1 MSDKQYKDPAWVR
14 ANQGIDAPLENKVK
28 NEALK
33 LASHGF
39 RGQVLEQI
47 TDPSL
52 VAVTEDSNN
61 LMKHFGMYQQD
72 NRDTRNERKRAGL
85 DKEYS
90 FMIRVK
96 TVGGV
101 ASADQYLVSDAVC
114 ERYGNGTMR
123 LTTRQ
128 TIQFHGVV
136 KGNLQPMM
144 TEMAKLDVVSYGA
157 CGDVVRNVCC
167 NPIAD
172 ISPDPIYSTAAE
184 LLQLGLTINQKY
196 LPKSHAYY
204 DIFIT
209 DPETNEKIGPKE
221 DEEETTYGLTYMPRK
236 FKIALTVPENNSVDV
251 FTNDLGI
258 VALRNP
264 DGTLKGYN
272 ILVGGGMGSSHNNK
286 ETFPRA
292 ADMVAFVKPED
303 VLDAVDAVITI
314 QRDYGNRT
322 DRKRARLKYVLDELG
337 PRWFHEE
344 MERRAGKT
352 FDDAQPIDNW
362 GYDDHLGWHKQKD
375 GKLYV
380 GIFIENGRIADTPG
394 KNLRTALRELI
405 AKYRPQVRFT
415 AQQNI
420 VLSHIDPKDQPA
432 IEAALKAAGISSG
445 SDSLSNL
452 RRHEIA
458 CVALPTCGLALAES
472 ERVLPTLIDKLEEL
486 GYGDEKVHIRMSG
499 CPNACSRAPMSEI
512 GLIGRAPGKYNL
524 YLGGDYEGLRANI
537 LFKETVTFDQLPG
550 EIGRLLGRWRAERTP
565 GEAFG
570 DYTLR
575 VGFEALKS

>member
-14 ANQGIDAPLENKVK
+14 ANQGIDAPAEKKSK
-28 NEALK
+28 NEHLK
-33 LASHGF
+33 AASRGF
-39 RGQVLEQI
+39 RGTVKEQI
-47 TDPSL
+47 EDPAL
-52 VAVTEDSNN
+52 VAVDEETNN

-72 NRDTRNERKRAGL
+72 NRDTRIERKRAGL
-85 DKEYS
+85 DKEFS
-90 FMIRVK
+90 FMIRIK

-101 ASADQYLVSDAVC
+101 ASAEQYLVADDVC
-114 ERYGNGTMR
+114 GRYGNGTMR

-136 KGNLQPMM
+136 KGNLQPLA

-167 NPIAD
+167 DPIAD
-172 ISPDPIYSTAAE
+172 ISPAPIYSASAE
-184 LLQLGLTINQKY
+184 LLALGRAINAKY

-209 DPETNEKIGPKE
+209 DPETKEKVGPKE

-264 DGTLKGYN
+264 DGSLRGYN
-272 ILVGGGMGSSHNNK
+272 ILAGGGMGSSHGNK

-292 ADMVAFVKPED
+292 ADMVAFVTPED
-303 VLDAVDAVITI
+303 VMAAVDAVITI

-344 MERRAGKT
+344 MERRVGKPLA
-352 FDDAQPIDNW
+352 DAEPIDNW
-362 GYDDHLGWHKQKD
+362 GYDDHLGWHSQKD
-375 GKLYV
+375 GRLYV

-394 KNLRTALRELI
+394 KPLRTALRNLI

-420 VLSHIDPKDQPA
+420 VLSNIEPKDQQA
-432 IEAALKAAGISSG
+432 IEAELRGAAISSG
-445 SDSLSNL
+445 NGWLSNL

-472 ERVLPTLIDKLEEL
+472 ERVLPTLIDKLEEM
-486 GYGDEKVHIRMSG
+486 GFGDEKVHIRMSG
-499 CPNACSRAPMSEI
+499 CPNACSRSPMSEI
-512 GLIGRAPGKYNL
+512 GLVGRAPGKYNL

-537 LFKETVTFDQLPG
+537 LFKETVPFDQLPA
-550 EIGRLLGRWRAERTP
+550 EIARLLTRWRNERTQ

-570 DYTLR
+570 DYCLR
-575 VGFEALKS
+575 IGLDNLK

>member
-1 MSDKQYKDPAWVR
+1 MADKLYKDPETHRREV
-14 ANQGIDAPLENKVK
+14 GIDAPLEKKSK
-28 NEALK
+28 NEQLK
-33 LASHGF
+33 AASHGF
-39 RGQVLEQI
+39 RGDVLQQI

-52 VAVTEDSNN
+52 VAVTEETNN

-85 DKEYS
+85 DKDYS

-101 ASADQYLVSDAVC
+101 ASAEQYLVSDAVC
-114 ERYGNGTMR
+114 EKFGNGTMR

-136 KGNLQPMM
+136 KGNLQPLA
-144 TEMAKLDVVSYGA
+144 TELAKLNVVSYGA

-167 NPIAD
+167 DPIAD
-172 ISPDPIYSTAAE
+172 ISTDPIYSAAGD
-184 LLQLGLTINQKY
+184 LLSIGLAINKKY

-204 DIFIT
+204 DIFVT
-209 DPETNEKIGPKE
+209 DPETNEKVTPKE

-251 FTNDLGI
+251 FTHDLGI

-264 DGTLKGYN
+264 DGSLKGYN
-272 ILVGGGMGSSHNNK
+272 ITVGGGMGSSHGNK

-292 ADMVAFVKPED
+292 ADLVAFVKPED
-303 VLDAVDAVITI
+303 VMAAVDAVITI

-322 DRKRARLKYVLDELG
+322 DRKRARLKYVLDDLG

-344 MERRAGKT
+344 MERRIGKQLE
-352 FDDAQPIDNW
+352 DALPIDNW
-362 GYDDHLGWHKQKD
+362 GYDDHLGWHRQKD
-375 GKLYV
+375 GNLYV
-380 GIFIENGRIADTPG
+380 GIFIENGRIADTAE
-394 KNLRTALRELI
+394 KKLRTALRELI

-420 VLSHIDPKDQPA
+420 ILSHIDPKDQQA
-432 IEAALKAAGISSG
+432 IEGDLRAAGISSG
-445 SDSLSNL
+445 NGWLTNL

-472 ERVLPTLIDKLEEL
+472 ERVLPTLIDKLEEM
-486 GYGDEKVHIRMSG
+486 GFGDEKVHIRMSG
-499 CPNACSRAPMSEI
+499 CPNACSRSPMSEI

-537 LFKETVTFDQLPG
+537 LFKETVTFEQLPI
-550 EIGRLLGRWRAERTP
+550 EIGRLLTRWRAERQE